1 MASSGNRVSGRVRR
15 TRFRRWYAVFVVIG
29 VVIGSCVPGGYRGAW
44 AADDWAA
51 FDAALARVGPR
62 VGFLAAEVVD
72 GECETVHGYGE
83 EQRLAIA
90 STFKLYVLA
99 GLAEQVAAGEANW
112 DEKIVIRDE
121 LRSMPSGA
129 TAYEP
134 AGTRRTLEELAMRM
148 IRDSDNTATDHLI
161 DRLGRERIEAAL
173 ATFGHGAPEIN
184 VPLLLTRELFAMKM
198 HAERD
203 VVETYLAAPDAEQRD
218 ILSSRIDPI
227 PINPNNWGHWTGP
240 SWIDGLEWFASP
252 LEVCEVLAALHEMAD
267 DPGLRPLGGILGA
280 NRGGVFGGRQWPFA
294 GYKGGYEA
302 GVINATWLLERADG
316 RTFVV
321 TAGFNDPS
329 AYINQGLVWQ
339 VLPGVEGLLRGE

>member
-1 MASSGNRVSGRVRR
+1 MMPWGCRVSRHMFS
-15 TRFRRWYAVFVVIG
+15 TRAKRWYAVFVVAGLMMGPCLPGASRG
-29 VVIGSCVPGGYRGAW
+29 VI

-51 FDAALARVGPR
+51 FDAALERVGPR

-72 GECETVHGYGE
+72 GECETIHGYGE

-99 GLAEQVAAGEANW
+99 ELARQVTAGEASW
-112 DEKIVIRDE
+112 EERIVIRDE

-129 TAYEP
+129 TAYEQDG
-134 AGTRRTLEELAMRM
+134 ARRTLEELALRM

-173 ATFGHGAPEIN
+173 TDFGHGKPEIN
-184 VPLLLTRELFAMKM
+184 MPFLLTRELFAMKM
-198 HAERD
+198 HVEPK
-203 VVETYLAAPDAEQRD
+203 VVEGYLAASDEEQRD
-218 ILSSRIDPI
+218 ILTRRIDPI
-227 PINPNNWGHWTGP
+227 RLDPNNWGHWTGP

-252 LEVCEVLAALHEMAD
+252 LEVCGVLAALHEMEDEPA
-267 DPGLRPLGGILGA
+267 LRPLAGILGA
-280 NRGGVFGGRQWPFA
+280 NRGDVFGGKRWPFA

-302 GVINATWLLERADG
+302 GVVNATWLLERADG

-321 TAGFNDPS
+321 TAGFNDPE
-329 AYINQGLVWQ
+329 AYINQGAVWRL
-339 VLPGVEGLLRGE
+339 LPGVEGLLREE

>member
-1 MASSGNRVSGRVRR
+1 MGPKVTWAVGRGRR
-15 TRFRRWYAVFVVIG
+15 ALVERMFAWLTVFVLLGGAIG
-29 VVIGSCVPGGYRGAW
+29 VRTPEAGA
-44 AADDWAA
+44 AENWAA
-51 FDAALARVGPR
+51 FDVALEQVGPR

-72 GECETVHGYGE
+72 GKCETVHGYGE

-99 GLAEQVAAGEANW
+99 ELARQVVAGEASW
-112 DEKIVIRDE
+112 DERIVIRDE

-134 AGTRRTLEELAMRM
+134 DGTRRTLEELALRM

-173 ATFGHGAPEIN
+173 ALFGHGAPEIN
-184 VPLLLTRELFAMKM
+184 MPFLLTRELFAMKM
-198 HAERD
+198 HVERA
-203 VVETYLAAPDAEQRD
+203 VVETYLVAPDEEQRD
-218 ILSSRIDPI
+218 MLASRIDPI
-227 PINPNNWGHWTGP
+227 LLNPNNWGHWTGP

-252 LEVCEVLAALHEMAD
+252 LELCKVLAALHEMAD
-267 DPGLRPLGGILGA
+267 DPALRPLKGILGA
-280 NRGGVFGGRQWPFA
+280 NRGDVFGGRQWSFA

-302 GVINATWLLERADG
+302 GVVNATWLLERADG

-321 TAGFNDPS
+321 TAGFNDPE

-339 VLPGVEGLLRGE
+339 VLPRVEGLLRGA